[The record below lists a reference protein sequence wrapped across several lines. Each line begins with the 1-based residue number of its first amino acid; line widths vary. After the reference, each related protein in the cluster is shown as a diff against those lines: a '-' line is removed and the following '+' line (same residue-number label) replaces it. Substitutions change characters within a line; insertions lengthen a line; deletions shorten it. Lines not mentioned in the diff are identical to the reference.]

1 MIPEDCF
8 YTEHHVW
15 IKPEADSQLVGV
27 TEPLLRAIGPVV
39 SLAMLDADDPIM
51 PDIPWGEVEGNR
63 DTRQLYLPRE
73 AQILEVHDELLWS
86 FEKLEKDPYGEG
98 WLMRVKVEDPQYL
111 IQLMTVHSYRK
122 FVAETLGEEFADE

>member
-8 YTEHHVW
+8 YTDHHVW
-15 IKPEADSQLVGV
+15 IKPEEDSQLVGV

-39 SLAMLDADDPIM
+39 SLAILDADDPIM
-51 PDIPWGEVEGNR
+51 PDIPWGEVEGSR
-63 DTRQLYLPRE
+63 DTRQLFLPRE

-98 WLMRVKVEDPQYL
+98 WLIRVKLEDPQQL
-111 IQLMTVHSYRK
+111 IQFMTVHSYRK
-122 FVAETLGEEFADE
+122 FVADTLGKEFAND